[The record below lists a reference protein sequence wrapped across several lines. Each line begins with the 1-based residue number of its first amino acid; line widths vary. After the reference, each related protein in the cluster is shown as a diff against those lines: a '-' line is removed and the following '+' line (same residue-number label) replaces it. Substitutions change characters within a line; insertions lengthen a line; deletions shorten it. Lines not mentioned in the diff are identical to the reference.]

1 MTTLNKKIA
10 LTLASSLVLASFP
23 MTSLAQTNSSPQISS
38 LYNQEIAQT
47 ENLKFEILQKND
59 AGTFTSLWQSDQVAS
74 DSNTLKLLEAGD
86 YIIRVSDQD
95 NFQREANQLDQ
106 ILLEYQDSSNNQMV
120 YQFFKNNSLKQA
132 EDGSNV
138 YELEFNVK
146 QAIQIDTMRLTLMD
160 ADQLADKEAE
170 VEAAVAASQAQM
182 ADQISGEDLSQDSS
196 QDSAEPA
203 QDLAS
208 LTVTVRDENSSP
220 VANVSIQVGDQSQ
233 TSDESGQAI
242 FNDLPAGSLDFKVT
256 QVPEGYQVAE
266 DQNNLT
272 VTLEANT
279 QHTLDLNL
287 ISQTAETNTEM
298 VKLSFVNDQGQ
309 AIPGVTITYEGQTYT
324 SDEQGQLELPSIGPG
339 AYTYQVTSVPDG
351 YALSQAPQTFDYV
364 ENQPVSIHLEKLNQ
378 ESSPQVTSVSFKVVD
393 QSGQAVPGV
402 TLLVKDQT
410 YQTDDQGQIVIEELP
425 VGESINYQILEVPQ
439 GYLGQ
444 SEGSIDLSSDQPISE
459 ELAIEKT
466 AQAQSLVIP
475 VVDQDQAPVPG
486 LTIQME
492 EGTSY
497 TSDDQGQ
504 LVLRELVAGDYAYT
518 VTEVPQGYQV
528 EKADGLITIQEGQ
541 EQGKPIQVIK
551 EASKFNF
558 VIKVVDQDQNPVPDL
573 SLQLAD
579 GQAYTS
585 DDQGQIKLTDLSPGD
600 YGYTISELPQGY
612 QVDSPEGKLTVT
624 GEENQAGQIQVTK
637 EATTFDYVLKVV
649 DQDQNPVPGVSLQ
662 LADGQAFTSDD
673 QGQIKLTG
681 LSPDDYEYTISEL
694 PQGYQVD
701 NPEGKL
707 TITEEENQ
715 TGQIQVTKET
725 PKYKLTVKVVD
736 QDQKPVVGA
745 KVQVGDQEETSD
757 QDGLVTFENLPAQ
770 DYSYQVTQLP
780 EGYQGQANDTI
791 TLTDHDGQ
799 GQLQVQRDLAKAQ
812 AVIKVFDQDGQAV
825 KGVTIGLG
833 EQEAVTDDKGQVTF
847 KDLEP
852 NKYSLVI
859 KAVPED
865 YEGQGQEQEIDLTE
879 GMAFDYAYQVSKKIQ
894 TGQVTIQVV
903 DNQNNP
909 VPGATIKTGDQELK
923 TDQNGQVTLDQVAL
937 GELTYTIS
945 QVPDGYQVN
954 QAEQNIVV
962 DHQVQVTTAMV
973 TRQEAASEKE
983 VIVTEDQSVEKVQE
997 EAKAATTAFSD
1008 PSTGVQ
1014 VWINPADAGQVANFK
1029 VAAVSNPLDPEP
1041 SSLKGSDYQAYQ
1053 IQLLDSNG
1061 QAANLSHIA
1070 KIQLPIKTSQG
1081 ARLVRVRQDQLAN
1094 LTFGLSEQNM
1104 TFNTQ
1109 EMGTFAVIYGRKADD
1124 ASQVSSLE
1132 SSQASQSVTVTKTSS
1147 VEKKNNLPGTG
1158 ENSSLLAYIVPIVV
1172 AIVGLVII
1180 IRKPKNDD

>member
-23 MTSLAQTNSSPQISS
+23 MTSLAQTNASSQISS
-38 LYNQEIAQT
+38 LYNQETAQI

-138 YELEFNVK
+138 YELDFTVK

-196 QDSAEPA
+196 QDSSQDQADPA

-242 FNDLPAGSLDFKVT
+242 FNDLPVGSLDFKVR

-287 ISQTAETNTEM
+287 ISQTEETNTET
-298 VKLSFVNDQGQ
+298 VKLSFVDDQGQ

-339 AYTYQVTSVPDG
+339 AYTYQLTSVPDG
-351 YALSQAPQTFDYV
+351 YALSQDPQTFDYV

-402 TLLVKDQT
+402 TLLVADQT

-425 VGESINYQILEVPQ
+425 VGASINYQILEVPQ

-504 LVLRELVAGDYAYT
+504 LVLRELVPGDYAYT
-518 VTEVPQGYQV
+518 VTGVPQGYQV
-528 EKADGLITIQEGQ
+528 EKSDGLITIQEGQ

-558 VIKVVDQDQNPVPDL
+558 VIKVVDQDQNPVP
-573 SLQLAD
+573 
-579 GQAYTS
+579 
-585 DDQGQIKLTDLSPGD
+585 
-600 YGYTISELPQGY
+600 
-612 QVDSPEGKLTVT
+612 
-624 GEENQAGQIQVTK
+624 
-637 EATTFDYVLKVV
+637 
-649 DQDQNPVPGVSLQ
+649 GVSLQ

-681 LSPDDYEYTISEL
+681 LSPDNYEYTISEL

-833 EQEAVTDDKGQVTF
+833 EQEAVTDDKGQATF

-1014 VWINPADAGQVANFK
+1014 VWINPADAGQVANLK

-1081 ARLVRVRQDQLAN
+1081 ARLVRVRQDQLAS